1 MKPAS
6 ESFLFNGRARSST
19 DSHRAR
25 EKLTSS
31 AAQVSA
37 RRSGAE
43 DPIGTP
49 SSPSRVKLS
58 RPPFPRERGPHMPTE
73 IVFSGGPTVQINA
86 EPLEVANQLRAGM
99 AIGALMQLGQGDDA
113 VYVSQAAIAYLRRVT
128 QEVDG
133 PILEPVS

>member
-1 MKPAS
+1 
-6 ESFLFNGRARSST
+6 
-19 DSHRAR
+19 
-25 EKLTSS
+25 
-31 AAQVSA
+31 
-37 RRSGAE
+37 
-43 DPIGTP
+43 
-49 SSPSRVKLS
+49 
-58 RPPFPRERGPHMPTE
+58 MPTE